1 MRWMY
6 NAGHWYQYKS
16 REEGSLMK
24 KYKKKCIMLV
34 SLVLCFV
41 MFSLIVYAT
50 TKKSVM
56 DYFFSQ
62 EENSSVR
69 DLNKQDIQTIEIDD
83 YTISMID
90 LIYESSTK
98 VGYCVFDVEKKN
110 GKPEVELNRTNQM
123 VGGRFGETEKG
134 AKRFEIF
141 IEASHSET
149 TYVEQEE
156 NKLYIY
162 YRFIIDS
169 EFDNKIQIIDYQE
182 KDKQSITGHKSY
194 SFELTNNE
202 KVVEFVSKDDAEIK
216 ISPLALVIN
225 SKKKIEE
232 FEITF
237 IYKDGKKD
245 EVVNTKEN
253 IGTGASGTIAD
264 ENGYQY
270 EFIFKNVIDID
281 NIAYIEFNN
290 ENIGK

>member
-1 MRWMY
+1 
-6 NAGHWYQYKS
+6 
-16 REEGSLMK
+16 
-24 KYKKKCIMLV
+24 MLV
-34 SLVLCFV
+34 SALVFSFV
-41 MFSLIVYAT
+41 MLSIIVYAT
-50 TKKSVM
+50 TKKSVI

-62 EENSSVR
+62 EENSLVR
-69 DLNKQDIQTIEIDD
+69 DLKKQEIQTIKIDD

-90 LIYESSTK
+90 LIYESRTR
-98 VGYCVFDVEKKN
+98 VGYCVFEVEKKN
-110 GKPEVELNRTNQM
+110 GKPEVKVNKTNQM
-123 VGGRFGETEKG
+123 VGGRFGATNTG
-134 AKRFEIF
+134 TKRFEIF
-141 IEASHSET
+141 IEATHSET
-149 TYVEQEE
+149 ITVEQEE
-156 NKLYIY
+156 SRLYIY
-162 YRFIIDS
+162 YRFIIDN